1 MPQSVEE
8 KNFTDL
14 VLLASHQHL
23 VLLNFGA
30 PWCGLCKILQPLI
43 NRAIPTWENQ
53 IEVLNI
59 DADDNLKLASAYR
72 IRTLPT
78 LLLFANGEVV
88 QRFDRFNNRD
98 DLQHSLD
105 HIVVPHSRISA

>member
-1 MPQSVEE
+1 MQQSVEE
-8 KNFTDL
+8 KNFTEM
-14 VLLASHQHL
+14 VLRASHQHL

-30 PWCGLCKILQPLI
+30 PWCGLCKILQPLVD
-43 NRAIPTWENQ
+43 RAIPTWEDQ

-59 DADDNLKLASAYR
+59 DADDNLRLASKYR

-88 QRFDRFNNRD
+88 QRFDRFNSRD

-105 HIVVPHSRISA
+105 SIMISHSRISA

>member
-1 MPQSVEE
+1 MQQSVEE
-8 KNFTDL
+8 KNFTEK

-43 NRAIPTWENQ
+43 NRAIPTWEDQ

-59 DADDNLKLASAYR
+59 DADDNLRLASTYR

-88 QRFDRFNNRD
+88 QRFDRFNSRD

-105 HIVVPHSRISA
+105 SIMVSHRRISA

>member
-1 MPQSVEE
+1 MQQSVEE
-8 KNFTDL
+8 KNFTEM

-43 NRAIPTWENQ
+43 DRAIPTWQDQ
-53 IEVLNI
+53 IEVFNI
-59 DADDNLKLASAYR
+59 DADDNLKLASTYR

-78 LLLFANGEVV
+78 LLLFDHGEVV
-88 QRFDRFNNRD
+88 QRFDRFNSRD
-98 DLQHSLD
+98 DLQYSLD
-105 HIVVPHSRISA
+105 NILTARDRISA

>member
-1 MPQSVEE
+1 MQQSVEE
-8 KNFTDL
+8 KNFTEM

-30 PWCGLCKILQPLI
+30 PWCSLCKILQPLI
-43 NRAIPTWENQ
+43 DRAIPTWENQ

-59 DADDNLKLASAYR
+59 DADDNLRLASTYR

-78 LLLFANGEVV
+78 LLLFADGEVV

-105 HIVVPHSRISA
+105 NILISQDRILA

>member
-1 MPQSVEE
+1 MQQSVEE
-8 KNFTDL
+8 KNFTEM
-14 VLLASHQHL
+14 VLLASHQQL
-23 VLLNFGA
+23 VLLNFGTS
-30 PWCGLCKILQPLI
+30 WCGLCKILQPLI
-43 NRAIPTWENQ
+43 DRAIPTWEGQ
-53 IEVLNI
+53 VQVLNI
-59 DADDNLKLASAYR
+59 DADDNLRLASTYR

-105 HIVVPHSRISA
+105 NILISHDRILA

>member
-1 MPQSVEE
+1 MQQSVEE
-8 KNFTDL
+8 KNFTEM

-43 NRAIPTWENQ
+43 DRAIPTWENQ
-53 IEVLNI
+53 IEVLNVN
-59 DADDNLKLASAYR
+59 ADDNLKLASTYR

-105 HIVVPHSRISA
+105 NILISHDRILA

>member
-1 MPQSVEE
+1 MAQSVEE

-14 VLLASHQHL
+14 VLLASHQRL
-23 VLLNFGA
+23 ILLNFGA

-43 NRAIPTWENQ
+43 NRAIPIWDDQ
-53 IEVLNI
+53 VEVLNI
-59 DADDNLKLASAYR
+59 DADDNLRLASTYR

-88 QRFDRFNNRD
+88 QRFDRFHNRD
-98 DLQHSLD
+98 DLQRSLD
-105 HIVVPHSRISA
+105 QILVANNQMYA

>member
-1 MPQSVEE
+1 MQQSVEE
-8 KNFTDL
+8 KNFTEM

-30 PWCGLCKILQPLI
+30 PWCGLCKILQPLL
-43 NRAIPTWENQ
+43 NRAIPTWKGQ

-59 DADDNLKLASAYR
+59 DADDNLRLASTYR

-105 HIVVPHSRISA
+105 NIMVSRDRISA

>member
-1 MPQSVEE
+1 MQQSVEE
-8 KNFTDL
+8 KNFTEM

-43 NRAIPTWENQ
+43 DRAIPTWEDQ
-53 IEVLNI
+53 IEVLHIN
-59 DADDNLKLASAYR
+59 ADENLKLASTYR

-88 QRFDRFNNRD
+88 QRFDRFNSRD
-98 DLQHSLD
+98 DLQHTLD
-105 HIVVPHSRISA
+105 HLLVYPDQLLA

>member
-1 MPQSVEE
+1 MQQSVEE
-8 KNFTDL
+8 KNFTEM
-14 VLLASHQHL
+14 VLLGSRQRPVL
-23 VLLNFGA
+23 VNFGA

-43 NRAIPTWENQ
+43 DLAIPTWEEQ
-53 IEVLNI
+53 VEVLHVN
-59 DADDNLKLASAYR
+59 ADDNLRLASTYR

-78 LLLFANGEVV
+78 LLVFVDGEVI

-105 HIVVPHSRISA
+105 QIRVPKTRVSA